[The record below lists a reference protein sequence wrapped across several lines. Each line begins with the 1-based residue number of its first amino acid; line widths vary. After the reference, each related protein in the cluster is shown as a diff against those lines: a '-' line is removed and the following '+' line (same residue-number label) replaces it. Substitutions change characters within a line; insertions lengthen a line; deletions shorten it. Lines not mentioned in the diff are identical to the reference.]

1 MRTKESIDRS
11 YKVIGKIF
19 REMREE
25 KGVSQEALV
34 QNLMTQRSLS
44 NFELQGEVPCWLIL
58 RVLLQ
63 RLGKNADYFV
73 TMLSKEEYEYF
84 AWREKVMQAITNG
97 TVSNKE
103 WQCDMAKDRTIHEVL
118 QAQFVEFWE
127 GYCNK
132 NVEQMSKAIA
142 RTVTGHPQELSMDS
156 CISTEEMVYILL
168 YMEIAFAES
177 KGNEK
182 YLRNLL
188 IYMENKCQEDERVK
202 VYGKVVCLFGDY
214 AKETQFY
221 EKLWYYEKA
230 IELCRRMNQLS
241 GLPELIHRYLNEAER
256 LGVQVKEEYKNG
268 VYALDDI
275 KRIFKI
281 KERDFISGQIQQE
294 FYLLNEVLKDYRKER
309 EFSVNEISSM
319 VCSEKTY
326 RALEKGKRNANKTT
340 YDALAEFMDIPFG
353 TYSADIVTDKYSDLR
368 LVAQIQAMQRSHDSE
383 GEERFLK
390 ELEESLGGRIE
401 IPKNKQ
407 FISSVRGIT
416 LFSEKRI
423 EPEDYIRRVE
433 EEIRLTI
440 PEWKVGY
447 KEHFYTKIEVL
458 LVFYLASAYE
468 KLGKSDI
475 ALRLLWDLW
484 EKIESSQVEKI
495 HRSNEALIALV
506 GLKETLLNVGHYEEA
521 KAKILE
527 GLQLCFDCNRGDKL
541 DVFVFEQG
549 WILEQ
554 EGKMVEECTEY
565 FRCAFYVSRLFY
577 RMIIPEQIK
586 GYCDRHGYIL

>member
-25 KGVSQEALV
+25 KGISQEALV

-73 TMLSKEEYEYF
+73 TMLSKQEYEYF
-84 AWREKVMQAITNG
+84 AWREKVMQAIANG
-97 TVSNKE
+97 TVSDKE

-132 NVEQMSKAIA
+132 NVEQMNKAIA
-142 RTVTGHPQELSMDS
+142 LTITGYPQELPMDI
-156 CISTEEMVYILL
+156 CISTEEITYILL
-168 YMEIAFAES
+168 CMEIAFMQS
-177 KGNEK
+177 KGEEN
-182 YLRNLL
+182 YLRALL
-188 IYMENKCQEDERVK
+188 NYMENKWQEDERVK
-202 VYGKVVCLFGDY
+202 VYGKAVCLFGAY
-214 AKETQFY
+214 AENAQPY

-230 IELCRRMNQLS
+230 IELCRRMNRLS
-241 GLPELIHRYLNEAER
+241 SLAELIHRYLKEAER
-256 LGVQVKEEYKNG
+256 LGAQVNEDYKNG
-268 VYALDDI
+268 VYALDKI
-275 KRIFKI
+275 KQIFKI
-281 KERDFISGQIQQE
+281 EERDFMLGQIQQE
-294 FYLLNEVLKDYRKER
+294 FYLLNEVLQNYRMER
-309 EFSVNEISSM
+309 NLSVNEIGSI

-340 YDALAEFMDIPFG
+340 YDAIADFMDIPFG
-353 TYSADIVTDKYSDLR
+353 TYSTGIVTDKYSDLR
-368 LVAQIQAMQRSHDSE
+368 LVTQIQAMQRIHDSE
-383 GEERFLK
+383 GEEWFLK
-390 ELEESLGGRIE
+390 ELEESLGERTE
-401 IPKNKQ
+401 IPQNKQ

-440 PEWKVGY
+440 PEWEVNY
-447 KEHFYTKIEVL
+447 KEHFYTKMEML

-468 KLGKSDI
+468 KLEKADI
-475 ALRLLWDLW
+475 ALSLLGELW
-484 EKIESSQVEKI
+484 EKIETSQVEKT
-495 HRSNEALIALV
+495 HRANEALIVLI
-506 GLKETLLNVGHYEEA
+506 GLKETFSNAGHYEEA

-554 EGKMVEECTEY
+554 EGRMVEECTEY
-565 FRCAFYVSRLFY
+565 FRWAFYVSRLFY